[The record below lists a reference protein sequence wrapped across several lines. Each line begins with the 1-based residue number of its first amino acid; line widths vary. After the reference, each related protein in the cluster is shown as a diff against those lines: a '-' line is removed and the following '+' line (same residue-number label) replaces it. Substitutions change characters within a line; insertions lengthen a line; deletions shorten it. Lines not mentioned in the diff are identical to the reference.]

1 MNNIQI
7 CYPGFKRKCFTLS
20 YDDGVLQ
27 DIPFLEMINF
37 YGVKATFNL
46 NSGLFGQ
53 IKYRNGINNS
63 RLKEEELLNIYEGH
77 EIASHSMYHYHLE
90 NKDYETNY
98 FQIKKDKEILESM
111 FNTDVKGF
119 AYPFGTY
126 STDTIDVLKKLGFVY
141 ARTTKPSYKFTLLD
155 EDYLLLKPTCSH
167 SDKKLINLALEFI
180 DSKEKLALFYVW
192 GHTYEFANNNNWGL
206 FRELLE
212 ILKNDKDIAYLTN
225 IEAITYLIESK
236 KIDITNTT
244 IFNNSDIDLFFI
256 VNNEEIIIKA
266 KDKYVYME
274 EEE

>member
-46 NSGLFGQ
+46 NTGLFGQ

-98 FQIKKDKEILESM
+98 VQIKKDKEILESM
-111 FNTDVKGF
+111 FNTVVKGF

-141 ARTTKPSYKFTLLD
+141 ARTTKPSYKFTLD

>member
-1 MNNIQI
+1 MTNIQI

-46 NSGLFGQ
+46 NTGLFGQ

-98 FQIKKDKEILESM
+98 VQIKKDKEILESM

-141 ARTTKPSYKFTLLD
+141 ARTTKPSYKFTLD

>member
-98 FQIKKDKEILESM
+98 VQIKKDKEILESM

-141 ARTTKPSYKFTLLD
+141 ARTTKPSYKFTLD

>member
-98 FQIKKDKEILESM
+98 VQIKKDKEILESM

-141 ARTTKPSYKFTLLD
+141 ARTTKPSYKFILD

>member
-98 FQIKKDKEILESM
+98 VQIKKDKEILESM

>member
-98 FQIKKDKEILESM
+98 VQIKKDKEILESM

-126 STDTIDVLKKLGFVY
+126 STDTIEVLKKLGFVY
-141 ARTTKPSYKFTLLD
+141 ARTTKPSYKFTLD

-167 SDKKLINLALEFI
+167 SDKKLISLALEFI

-192 GHTYEFANNNNWGL
+192 GHTYEFANN
-206 FRELLE
+206 
-212 ILKNDKDIAYLTN
+212 DIENCRQYN
-225 IEAITYLIESK
+225 HQ
-236 KIDITNTT
+236 
-244 IFNNSDIDLFFI
+244 
-256 VNNEEIIIKA
+256 
-266 KDKYVYME
+266 
-274 EEE
+274 

>member
-98 FQIKKDKEILESM
+98 VQIKKDKEILESM

-126 STDTIDVLKKLGFVY
+126 STDTIEVLKKLGFVY
-141 ARTTKPSYKFTLLD
+141 ARTTKPSYKFTLD

-167 SDKKLINLALEFI
+167 SDKKLISLALEFI

-192 GHTYEFANNNNWGL
+192 GHTYEFANNDNWGL

-244 IFNNSDIDLFFI
+244 IFNNSYIDLFFI
-256 VNNEEIIIKA
+256 VNNEEIIVKA